1 VYVSVITCC
10 TGHATFYVQ
19 HIYMYLN
26 HYAFSEIYPHVHN
39 TGSPYLNT
47 DLPLPI
53 RQTNIAFEMLGL
65 TPEALQ
71 GSLTDTYLHFLY
83 HLLQ

>member
-1 VYVSVITCC
+1 
-10 TGHATFYVQ
+10 
-19 HIYMYLN
+19 
-26 HYAFSEIYPHVHN
+26 
-39 TGSPYLNT
+39 
-47 DLPLPI
+47 LPI